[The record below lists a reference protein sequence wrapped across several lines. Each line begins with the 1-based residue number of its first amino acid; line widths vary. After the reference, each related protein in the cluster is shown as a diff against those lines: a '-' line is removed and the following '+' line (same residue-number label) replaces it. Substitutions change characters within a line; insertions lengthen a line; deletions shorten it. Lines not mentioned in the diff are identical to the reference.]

1 MGRAVRR
8 ANRRD
13 RQQIGACHGMD
24 EASKSQPALLVGVGR
39 WMGRQL
45 RRERVGVVPMN
56 ARVSLVK
63 STCGHEIR
71 PDGLAAG
78 YARAHDGRV
87 LCYTCADTEQLV
99 TAQHAQRGDIIS
111 AYVSSDGQSITTWSG
126 GMIGRVIRRS
136 EGWVSPSARGVYITA
151 KIPGGPWVYGR
162 GGGNGMC
169 ITLRPYARQE
179 WRA

>member
-1 MGRAVRR
+1 
-8 ANRRD
+8 
-13 RQQIGACHGMD
+13 MD

-45 RRERVGVVPMN
+45 RRECVGVVPMN

-99 TAQHAQRGDIIS
+99 TAQHARRGDIIS

-126 GMIGRVIRRS
+126 GMIGRVARRG
-136 EGWVSPSARGVYITA
+136 EGWVSPSARGVYVVA
-151 KIPGGPWVYGR
+151 KILGGPWVYGR

-169 ITLRPYARQE
+169 IKLRPYARQE
-179 WRA
+179 WRR